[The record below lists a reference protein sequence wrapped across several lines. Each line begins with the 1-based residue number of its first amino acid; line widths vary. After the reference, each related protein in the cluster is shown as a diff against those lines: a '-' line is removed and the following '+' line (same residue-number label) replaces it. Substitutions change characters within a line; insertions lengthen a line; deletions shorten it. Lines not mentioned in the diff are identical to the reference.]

1 VSWFDAVVN
10 ECLRVDG
17 FQRRA
22 FSLANHRPPLRLRW
36 CDAPPHPDAI
46 RVPSWRQED
55 GDKRADLRGRLLGD
69 VFDFT
74 RVGGNSKQ
82 RQE

>member
-10 ECLRVDG
+10 ECLRADG
-17 FQRRA
+17 FQRRT
-22 FSLANHRPPLRLRW
+22 FLLANHRPPLRLRW

-46 RVPSWRQED
+46 RVPSWRQKD
-55 GDKRADLRGRLLGD
+55 GDKRADLRGQLLGD